1 MRVAVESLAHD
12 RADELQALRVDT
24 GIAVGIHESVGAA
37 LQQPICKAFP
47 FIGIKCGGAEMGGRN
62 GDERPHAVGVCKC
75 KCGAHGSAH
84 RHSHHCGARY
94 VAVVHHPH
102 GVLHHRGVVVGIGR
116 WRGIRLTMAARVVGD
131 QPPAVAHQRGGSMQH
146 VAPGG
151 RQAMQQ
157 QDGRT
162 LAAVIAVQRHS
173 VALHREGRHA
183 ASISTSNRL
192 SAWRSTNAGP
202 TPFTSSSWSSLR
214 GRRTAIDL
222 SAASVH
228 TV

>member
-1 MRVAVESLAHD
+1 MAVESLAHH
-12 RADELQALRVDT
+12 RADEFQALGVDARV
-24 GIAVGIHESVGAA
+24 AVGIHEPVGAA
-37 LQQPICKAFP
+37 LHQPIGKAVP
-47 FIGIKCGGAEMGGRN
+47 LIGIESGGSEMGGRN

-84 RHSHHCGARY
+84 RHSHDRGARY
-94 VAVVHHPH
+94 AAVVHHPH

-116 WRGIRLTMAARVVGD
+116 WRGIRLTMAARVIGD
-131 QPPAVAHQRGGSMQH
+131 QPPAIAHQCDGSMQH
-146 VAPGG
+146 ISPGR

-157 QDGRT
+157 NDGRT
-162 LAAVIAVQRHS
+162 LAVVIAMQRHS
-173 VALHREGRHA
+173 VALNREGRHA

-202 TPFTSSSWSSLR
+202 TPFTSSNWSSLR